1 MAIDAEDDRHWEMQ
15 ERRLFG
21 ANHVVAGINFSKYDN
36 IEVPVAIVPL
46 KKRGSIHRNDSPC
59 SLSIYLR
66 KMT

>member
-1 MAIDAEDDRHWEMQ
+1 MAIDAEDDGHWEMQ

-46 KKRGSIHRNDSPC
+46 KKGDPSIAMIRHVLYRF
-59 SLSIYLR
+59 
-66 KMT
+66 T